1 MLSLCQAFSKDSLD
15 IVYAAMDSTQVR
27 TLALLVVRLALVVE
41 LHGTSTETATDTIAW
56 FCYWYRYPQLV
67 LPFDTNSIDKALIC
81 VMF

>member
-1 MLSLCQAFSKDSLD
+1 MLSPCQAFSGDWMD
-15 IVYAAMDSTQVR
+15 VVYSAVDSTQVS

-41 LHGTSTETATDTIAW
+41 LNGTSTETATGTIAW

-67 LPFDTNSIDKALIC
+67 LPFEIQKALIC